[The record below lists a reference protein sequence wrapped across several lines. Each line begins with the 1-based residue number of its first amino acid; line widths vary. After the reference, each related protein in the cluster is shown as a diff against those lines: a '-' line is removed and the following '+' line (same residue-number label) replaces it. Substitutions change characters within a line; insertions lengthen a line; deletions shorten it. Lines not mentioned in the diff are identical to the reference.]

1 MVARSGPQS
10 EPAMELAG
18 RDWERSL
25 LVERARGAS
34 FGAGQA
40 VLLRGPAG
48 IGKTKL
54 LSVALDE
61 LTPIARTVLTVKCP
75 ESGSAAYETVRGLF
89 EPLRL
94 TEDGAESSP
103 LLGGSARLAL
113 PALLPD
119 RTDGTGPTDTYSV
132 MHGLHWLTAGLSAD
146 GLVVLA
152 IDDVQWCD
160 EASLR
165 WLGFLLR
172 RAEDLPLM
180 VLMTQR
186 TGHERSRPEV
196 LDEISDTL
204 SCLIVD
210 LPPLT
215 TEAVGEML
223 RRAFDRELDSA
234 FSAKCAEITGGNPFL
249 VQRVVSRLRGEEI
262 SPGAEQTALLD
273 ELGWDVVARSLLG
286 RLPRD
291 AYAVATAIAVLGG
304 ETIETI
310 AALAGTQP
318 GPAGAAVEVLRANDL
333 LLGDGLDYAHDLIR
347 SVVLDTTSADERVAL
362 RERAARLLNDSGRPA
377 EEVAVQLMLLPG
389 DPAPWMVGVL
399 LTAAES
405 AEYRGA
411 PAAAA
416 RYLSQA
422 LKHDPDD
429 VTLLAALARVLGQS
443 EPAKAL
449 EHLEHALGLVHDP
462 RTRAPLVVQYALTS
476 LEVQNSLRAFELVDE
491 VIDAID
497 AEEGAEATPADR
509 ALRTLVDFAY
519 LISGLDEKS
528 TVHRVGRRFREYVP
542 PQGDTAEERQ
552 LLGMLSA
559 LGTFQGR
566 PATEVAA
573 QAKKVLAIGDVAPG
587 GWEVLGASLSLYL
600 ADEIDPV
607 LDALTAL
614 IEHAQRTGEAWTHTL
629 GRSTRAE
636 VYQWAGNVSEALS
649 DAQLSFDVVLQESWA
664 PNVVMPQT
672 ALASALIRRGEPA
685 RAQEVLDLITR
696 PRLDQFTL
704 EYHWYVMARARSR
717 AALGDL
723 EGALTYFYRCADSLA
738 EGNIGNP
745 VLAPWWFDAADVL
758 AELGRPHEGLD
769 LIERVEESV
778 HHWGTTRA
786 LGMLRMARGVLTAGD
801 TGIDLLTDAV
811 HTLADS
817 PGRWEQARA
826 EYLLGRRLY
835 RRGDGEGAR
844 ERLRRSIDL
853 AVLCGD
859 QLQLNQSLS
868 ALSDAGGRLRRST
881 ASPAD
886 TLSGSER
893 RVAEQAIAGAT
904 NREIAESLFLTQ
916 RTVEFHLTSVYRKLG
931 IRGRREL
938 ARVLRKT

>member
-10 EPAMELAG
+10 EPATELAG

-34 FGAGQA
+34 LGAGQA

-61 LTPIARTVLTVKCP
+61 LTPLARTVLTVKCP
-75 ESGSAAYETVRGLF
+75 ESGSTAYETVRGLF

-103 LLGGSARLAL
+103 LLSGSARLAL
-113 PALLPD
+113 PALLPN
-119 RTDGTGPTDTYSV
+119 RTDETGPTDTYAV
-132 MHGLHWLTAGLSAD
+132 MHGLHWLTAGLSTD

-186 TGHERSRPEV
+186 TGHEQSRPEV

-223 RRAFDRELDSA
+223 HWAFDRELDSA

-249 VQRVVSRLRGEEI
+249 VRRVVSRLRGDEI
-262 SPGAEQTALLD
+262 PPGAEQAALLD
-273 ELGWDVVARSLLG
+273 ELGWNVVARSLLD

-304 ETIETI
+304 ETIEMI

-347 SVVLDTTSADERVAL
+347 SAVLDTTSANERVAL

-405 AEYRGA
+405 AKHRGA

-416 RYLSQA
+416 HYLSQA

-449 EHLEHALGLVHDP
+449 EYLEHALGLVRDP

-491 VIDAID
+491 VLDSIE
-497 AEEGAEATPADR
+497 AEGGAEATPADR
-509 ALRTLVDFAY
+509 ALRTLVEFAY

-528 TVHRVGRRFREYVP
+528 TVDRVGRRFRDYVP

-552 LLGMLSA
+552 LLGMLSS

-573 QAKKVLAIGDVAPG
+573 QAEKVLRIGDVAPG
-587 GWEVLGASLSLYL
+587 GWAVLSASLSLYL
-600 ADEIDPV
+600 ADEIDPALV
-607 LDALTAL
+607 ALTAL

-629 GRSTRAE
+629 GASTRAQ
-636 VYQWAGNVSEALS
+636 VYRWAGNVGEALS

-696 PRLDQFTL
+696 PRLDRFTL

-723 EGALTYFYRCADSLA
+723 EGALTHFYRCADSLA
-738 EGNIGNP
+738 EGGIGNP

-778 HHWGTTRA
+778 HRWGTTRA
-786 LGMLRMARGVLTAGD
+786 LGMFRMARGVLTAGD
-801 TGIDLLTDAV
+801 AGIDLLTDAV

-817 PGRWEQARA
+817 PGRLEQARA

-835 RRGDGEGAR
+835 RRGDAEGAR
-844 ERLRRSIDL
+844 ERLRQSIDL
-853 AVLCGD
+853 AVLCRD
-859 QLQLNQSLS
+859 QLQLNQSLP
-868 ALSDAGGRLRRST
+868 ALSEAGGRLRRST

-931 IRGRREL
+931 IRGRQEL